1 MKIIFYLKNLFFEA
15 TKVFI
20 VIITMMNGT
29 IVFALDQTIPSVSES
44 NLFHSIDQA
53 INLLP
58 DTTYSRS
65 QLKNIPET
73 FTEKSYSHETSL
85 NNQYSHLKILNIIT
99 EAISELNSRNSSFL
113 IVELT
118 TST

>member
-1 MKIIFYLKNLFFEA
+1 MKIIFYLKNLFLEA

-20 VIITMMNGT
+20 IISTMMNGT
-29 IVFALDQTIPSVSES
+29 LVFALDQKLPNISES
-44 NLFHSIDQA
+44 NLFHSVDQA
-53 INLLP
+53 INFLP
-58 DTTYSRS
+58 DFNCARYH
-65 QLKNIPET
+65 LKNIPDT
-73 FTEKSYSHETSL
+73 FAEKLYSHDKTL
-85 NNQYSHLKILNIIT
+85 NSQYSHFKILNIIT